1 MSRLKLSRRDDPL
14 AIGQGEPEP
23 SVSARAAREET
34 ASPPPAVLEP
44 SEPEGPEAME
54 GADGE
59 SNNGG
64 SAEERPGR
72 ESAKQP
78 VARATVRGP
87 YDEDRLVQT
96 GWRLY
101 ESLVDEVAVLSDQ
114 LTAEGYAASRASL
127 VTAVLHRYL
136 PRDLEEANSLLRE
149 LRQASAGRARG

>member
-1 MSRLKLSRRDDPL
+1 MSRLKLTRRDDPL
-14 AIGQGEPEP
+14 TIGEGKPES
-23 SVSARAAREET
+23 SVSARPEREEAPPASESALDPTEVEVGEAFEGSDSESGNGASTEQHPRRGIAEQPAAR
-34 ASPPPAVLEP
+34 AA
-44 SEPEGPEAME
+44 
-54 GADGE
+54 
-59 SNNGG
+59 
-64 SAEERPGR
+64 
-72 ESAKQP
+72 
-78 VARATVRGP
+78 VRGP

-101 ESLVDEVAVLSDQ
+101 ESLVDEVAALTDQ